1 MENDSQWQTN
11 KQSLG
16 ELEYNTADSDLEYRR
31 RVHAFSP
38 GNRVHGWKTIGPA
51 STKEDAKRAI
61 KAINRPTGDASIIFF
76 FR

>member
-11 KQSLG
+11 KSLG

-31 RVHAFSP
+31 RVHAFSQ
-38 GNRVHGWKTIGPA
+38 VMHGWKTIGPA
-51 STKEDAKRAI
+51 STKGDAKRAI